1 MDVREEKYL
10 ALKKVHQDFADIR
23 KEEQC
28 RTCACFYVDMMGVV
42 LEAVKAFRRSENGN
56 ELADVE
62 KDFEKWLTEASSLD
76 LHKCMGCRPC
86 LPVPTFNKF
95 SERMDTL
102 NSLEQSELQPVKVST
117 FSPSEFKDYPWPVQ
131 PGDYEVLQAKAS
143 VAVVLLGNL
152 GDFHACSSLEGI
164 AIAGS
169 LTTENLGV
177 EHILKNV
184 IANPFI
190 RHMFLFGKDV
200 SGHLPGNAL
209 ISLVDNGIGNSHK
222 ILGATGAR
230 AILKNVL
237 TSEVEHFRRQ
247 ITIHNLMN
255 QNDFTSLKE
264 QVLMLNSSEPVPFKA
279 GLRVDL
285 VGVTEATPASKL
297 RLDPEGYFVVMIR
310 KGRKNPIYVEHYR
323 NDGRITNIV
332 EGQDAATVCST
343 ILRIGLVSQMDHAA
357 YLGRELAKAELSL
370 LTDKVYIQDRA
381 QGDLPCE

>member
-1 MDVREEKYL
+1 
-10 ALKKVHQDFADIR
+10 
-23 KEEQC
+23 
-28 RTCACFYVDMMGVV
+28 
-42 LEAVKAFRRSENGN
+42 
-56 ELADVE
+56 
-62 KDFEKWLTEASSLD
+62 
-76 LHKCMGCRPC
+76 MGCKPC
-86 LPVPTFNKF
+86 VPVPAFNEF
-95 SERMDTL
+95 AERMDTL
-102 NSLEQSELQPVKVST
+102 SSLEESEIQPVKVST
-117 FSPSEFKDYPWPVQ
+117 FPPSEFEYYPWPVQ
-131 PGDYEVLQAKAS
+131 PGDYDVFQPKAPIA
-143 VAVVLLGNL
+143 VALLGSREDL
-152 GDFHACSSLEGI
+152 AFVSSLEGI

-190 RHMFLFGKDV
+190 RHVLLFGKDV

-230 AILKNVL
+230 ALLKNVL

-247 ITIHNLMN
+247 ITIHNLMD
-255 QNDFTSLKE
+255 QHDFTSLRK
-264 QVLMLNSSEPVPFKA
+264 QVLMLSSSEPVPFKT

-297 RLDPEGYFVVMIR
+297 RLDPEGYFVVMVR

-332 EGQDAATVCST
+332 EGKDAATVCST
-343 ILRIGLVSQMDHAA
+343 ILRMGLVSQMDHAA

-381 QGDLPCE
+381 QGDLACE